1 PFVSILFCVPKF
13 AFYPK
18 NISGYC
24 KERRSMGAPKL
35 KPSPGKRYR
44 LITRSD
50 MDGLVCA
57 VLLKELNIIDDI
69 SFAHPK
75 DMQDGLI
82 DIDDDVITTNLPY
95 VEGVYMAFDHH
106 ASEVSRVGSEKGNH
120 VITP

>member
-1 PFVSILFCVPKF
+1 
-13 AFYPK
+13 
-18 NISGYC
+18 
-24 KERRSMGAPKL
+24 MGAPKL
-35 KPSPGKRYR
+35 KPDPSKKYR

-75 DMQDGLI
+75 DMQDGLV
-82 DIDDDVITTNLPY
+82 DVDNDVITTNLPY

-106 ASEVSRVGSEKGNH
+106 ASEMERVKGLPPNH
-120 VITP
+120 IIDGKAPSAARVVYDYFGKV